1 MTLTFTRPRDLK
13 LDEPG
18 YATGS
23 AGSWDKPHV
32 GYYDLPYGL
41 WLSDNGREVLFNR
54 HYRALWWRMPDGP
67 AVRVKVKHFTALFP
81 DESYR
86 ESWFI
91 ESDNHAPHL
100 KAAYW
105 QRSEKILLAFLTG
118 RPVSQYLLDSPP
130 RR

>member
-67 AVRVKVKHFTALFP
+67 CRPGEGEALHGALP
-81 DESYR
+81 GR
-86 ESWFI
+86 ELPGVLV
-91 ESDNHAPHL
+91 H
-100 KAAYW
+100 
-105 QRSEKILLAFLTG
+105 
-118 RPVSQYLLDSPP
+118 
-130 RR
+130 